1 MKGIGRL
8 FGVGIAKESTRG
20 TAASS
25 AGFWIPFS
33 EGASEEKDQK
43 VINDQTIGVIEDSVG
58 QSIVKQ
64 WSEVT
69 IKAPIGDA
77 HFPLLLFSFL
87 GSMANALHGSETIVY
102 DHTITV
108 AESSQHQSLTTFL
121 HDPLASADYKY
132 ANAVASQ
139 LEIDY
144 VLGQFLSYNATL
156 KAKKG
161 SSASSFSPSY
171 TAENRFLPP
180 HMTFKLATNLAGL
193 NAASATQIKSLKLKI
208 AKNLED
214 DDVLGNLSPNDF
226 LNKQF
231 AIEGEVQLLW
241 NDETFKNLALAAT
254 PQAMRLDLINNGVT
268 IGSAANPELK
278 IDLAAVVFKE
288 ITRPFKIND
297 LVSQTLQFKAHYSA
311 SDAKMVSIVATNTQA
326 SY

>member
-8 FGVGIAKESTRG
+8 FGVGIAKETSRG

-33 EGASEEKDQK
+33 EGASEEKDER
-43 VINDQTIGVIEDSVG
+43 VVNDQTVGVIEDSVG
-58 QSIVKQ
+58 QSITKQ
-64 WSEVT
+64 WAEVT

-77 HFPLLLFSFL
+77 HFPLLLYSFL
-87 GSMANALHGSETIVY
+87 GAMSNATHSGESAVY

-108 AESSQHQSLTTFL
+108 AESNQHQSLTTFL
-121 HDPLASADYKY
+121 HDPLSGVDYKY
-132 ANAVASQ
+132 ANAVANQ

-144 VLGQFLSYNATL
+144 MLGQFLSYNATL

-161 SSASSFSPSY
+161 ASASSFSPSY
-171 TAENRFLPP
+171 TTENRFLPP
-180 HMTFKLATNLAGL
+180 MLTFKLASNLAGL

-214 DDVLGNLSPNDF
+214 DEVLGSLSPNDF

-231 AIEGEVQLLW
+231 AIEGELELLW
-241 NDETFKNLALAAT
+241 NDESFKTPTLAAT
-254 PQAMRLDLINNGVT
+254 PQAMRLDMVNSGVT
-268 IGSAANPELK
+268 IGSASNPELR
-278 IDLAAVVFKE
+278 IDLAAVIFKE
-288 ITRPFKIND
+288 ITRPFKVND
-297 LVSQTLQFKAHYSA
+297 LVAQTVQFKAHYSP
-311 SDAKMVSIVATNTQA
+311 SDAKMVTILATNTQA

>member
-8 FGVGIAKESTRG
+8 FGVGIAKETSRG

-33 EGASEEKDQK
+33 EGAAEEKDQK
-43 VINDQTIGVIEDSVG
+43 IINDQTIGVIEDSTG

-64 WSEVT
+64 WSEIT

-77 HFPLLLFSFL
+77 HFPLLLYSFL
-87 GSMANALHGSETIVY
+87 GSMANATHSGESAVY

-121 HDPLASADYKY
+121 HDPLGSADYKY
-132 ANAVASQ
+132 ANAVADQ

-144 VLGQFLSYNATL
+144 VLGQFLSYSASL

-161 SSASSFSPSY
+161 AGASSFSPSY
-171 TAENRFLPP
+171 TAENRFLPA
-180 HMTFKLATNLAGL
+180 HLTFKLATNLAGL
-193 NAASATQIKSLKLKI
+193 NAASATQIKSLKLTI
-208 AKNLED
+208 TKNLED
-214 DDVLGNLSPNDF
+214 DDVLGSLSPNDF

-231 AIEGEVQLLW
+231 AIEGEVELLW
-241 NDETFKNLALAAT
+241 NDETFKTLALAAT
-254 PQAMRLDLINNGVT
+254 PQAVRLDLVNTGVT
-268 IGSAANPELK
+268 IGSASNPELK
-278 IDLAAVVFKE
+278 IDLASVIFTE
-288 ITRPFKIND
+288 ITRPFKVND
-297 LVSQTLQFKAHYSA
+297 LVSQTLKFKAHYSA
-311 SDAKMVSIVATNTQA
+311 SDAKMVSILATNTQA